1 VPIHKVDYFVIP
13 ASALNQVRFR
23 AEAGIQNRLKSLD
36 SHLHACAL
44 KRYGAQ
50 ARE

>member
-1 VPIHKVDYFVIP
+1 VFVHKVDYVVIP
-13 ASALNQVRFR
+13 

-36 SHLHACAL
+36 SRFHACAL

>member
-1 VPIHKVDYFVIP
+1 MFQFLVDQTSV
-13 ASALNQVRFR
+13 ASH
-23 AEAGIQNRLKSLD
+23 KSLFFVCHSGLDPESILSDLD
-36 SHLHACAL
+36 SRFHACAL

>member
-1 VPIHKVDYFVIP
+1 MKISCLVIP
-13 ASALNQVRFR
+13 
-23 AEAGIQNRLKSLD
+23 AEAGIYVFSFLLLQGQSVLDTGLD
-36 SHLHACAL
+36 SRFHACAL

>member
-1 VPIHKVDYFVIP
+1 VSVHKIDYFVIP
-13 ASALNQVRFR
+13 A
-23 AEAGIQNRLKSLD
+23 EAGIQNQLKLLD
-36 SHLHACAL
+36 SRFHACAL

>member
-1 VPIHKVDYFVIP
+1 VFPIIFVIP
-13 ASALNQVRFR
+13 AQ
-23 AEAGIQNRLKSLD
+23 AGIQIFSDLYNLD
-36 SHLHACAL
+36 SRFHACAL

>member
-1 VPIHKVDYFVIP
+1 M
-13 ASALNQVRFR
+13 
-23 AEAGIQNRLKSLD
+23 AGIQNVLERLD
-36 SHLHACAL
+36 SRFHACAL

>member
-1 VPIHKVDYFVIP
+1 VSVHKVDYFAIP
-13 ASALNQVRFR
+13 A
-23 AEAGIQNRLKSLD
+23 EAVPPKAGQNRLKSLD
-36 SHLHACAL
+36 SRFHAYAL